1 MATDTTAA
9 APSAT
14 PDDAPSHL
22 KEPAP
27 TRGRSAMWLPLVLVL
42 VAALLRFSGLGYPDR
57 IFFDETYYAPQ
68 GQEMIQR
75 GVEEGFAVHPPVGK
89 WLIGA
94 GIAIFGYDA
103 FGFRAASAAAGTLTV
118 LFTYFAGV
126 RLFRRRGVAALAA
139 FFVAIDGLALTMSR
153 IAMLDIFLSMF
164 VMLGVWFL
172 LKDRDIQWS
181 GLPAG
186 PPVPERPLPR
196 RSHLWRWMA
205 GIAFGLA
212 LSTKWSALLAIGG
225 AGLFVG
231 ISELLWRRRLTGSM
245 FRGWWRGAASALL
258 TLAVVPLLIYVISY
272 VGWFINY
279 SDTRLGLEECADGSC
294 NLSVPEIASRWWGEQ
309 QQIAYF
315 HRTLEA
321 EHPYRSL
328 PTTWPYLGRPVAYY
342 YEACD
347 DEKLAAGECVTEQ
360 GNVEEI
366 LGIGNPAIWW
376 LGLFALPLAGWF
388 SARGDW
394 RALTIL
400 GFYAIQYVPWLVV
413 PRPNFLFYMTPV
425 VPFLCLAVAFALWRV
440 SSHPFLR
447 WVPAAATVT
456 AVAAFLFWYPL
467 WTAIE
472 MPLESWQLRIWF
484 DTWI

>member
-1 MATDTTAA
+1 MATDTTSTAPPAA
-9 APSAT
+9 ADDALPQ
-14 PDDAPSHL
+14 PDDAP
-22 KEPAP
+22 PRRRRTAI
-27 TRGRSAMWLPLVLVL
+27 WLPLVLVI
-42 VAALLRFSGLGYPDR
+42 VAGLLRFVGLGYPDR
-57 IFFDETYYAPQ
+57 IYFDETYYAPQ
-68 GQEMIQR
+68 GLEMIQR

-89 WLIGA
+89 WLIGL
-94 GIAIFGYDA
+94 GIAIFDYDA

-153 IAMLDIFLSMF
+153 IAMLDVFLSMF
-164 VMLGVWFL
+164 VMLGLWFL
-172 LKDRDIQWS
+172 LKDRDVQWS
-181 GLPAG
+181 DLPQG
-186 PPVPERPLPR
+186 PAVPERPLPR
-196 RSHLWRWMA
+196 RSHRWRWMA

-212 LSTKWSALLAIGG
+212 VSTKWSAVLAIGG

-231 ISELLWRRRLTGSM
+231 ISELLWRYRLTGSP
-245 FRGWWRGAASALL
+245 FRRWWRGAASALL
-258 TLAVVPLLIYVISY
+258 TLVVVPILVYVVSY
-272 VGWFINY
+272 AGWFTNF
-279 SDTRLGLEECADGSC
+279 SDTRLGLEECPDGVC
-294 NLSVPEIASRWWGEQ
+294 NISVPDIASRWWGEQ
-309 QQIAYF
+309 RQIAYF
-315 HRTLEA
+315 HRTLTA
-321 EHPYRSL
+321 EHPYRSQ

-376 LGLFALPLAGWF
+376 LGLLALPIAGWF

-394 RALTIL
+394 RALAIL
-400 GFYAIQYVPWLVV
+400 GFYAVQYVPWLIV

-425 VPFLCLAVAFALWRV
+425 VPFLCLAVAYALWRV
-440 SSHPFLR
+440 SAAWFLR
-447 WVPAAATVT
+447 WLPAAATVT
-456 AVAAFLFWYPL
+456 AVVAFLFWYPL

-472 MPLESWQLRIWF
+472 VPMESWQLRIWL
-484 DTWI
+484 DSWI